1 MLSNQGGIGGIYVM
15 SASAS
20 VVNCVIYGNGGT
32 ATAEWGNKN
41 AARFFSCAFAAAA
54 AYSGTASTVLNLTD
68 AAFKDAANGNYRPKR
83 DGALYN
89 AGDNALYSSYAT
101 SELDLGGGK
110 RIQGRIID
118 IGCYEASTGI
128 GSVYY
133 IR

>member
-15 SASAS
+15 NASAS
-20 VVNCVIYGNGGT
+20 VVNCVVYNNGGT
-32 ATAEWGNKN
+32 ALAEWANKN
-41 AARFFSCAFAAAA
+41 AARFYSCAFAAAA

-68 AAFKDAANGNYRPKR
+68 AAFKDAANGNYRPKSN
-83 DGALYN
+83 GALFN
-89 AGDNALYSSYAT
+89 AGDNERYSSYAT
-101 SELDLGGGK
+101 SLTDLDGGK